1 MPTAAR
7 AATRLPDPP
16 RAFASPPD
24 LAPGQPPP
32 GEVELPSFADGL
44 EPEERR
50 AFEAIRRSFE
60 ARLDPVDTG
69 ERLLVDAITACHV
82 RRARLD
88 AIEARLTS
96 ALLESRPA
104 EGLPSLSALA
114 RVRSALAKEQAAL
127 YRDLARLYEL
137 RPEPI
142 RYPGLNPARL
152 RWLAERIEQ
161 GRLRPWAP
169 PETEE
174 RAAAPTAGEP
184 RRGAVSP
191 DDRPADPPSADPP
204 PVAASGHEA
213 PEAPPTEAEPHRG
226 PTVTTLST
234 AAADPAAGST
244 RRHAPE
250 PSTGQPP
257 RRPASPLATSPTRDA
272 PSEPAA
278 PASRPPLLGRAGP
291 MSQPA
296 RVSAWAAAAAARPS
310 VAARLGPRPESR
322 SSIA

>member
-32 GEVELPSFADGL
+32 GEVELPSLADGL

-96 ALLESRPA
+96 ALLEGRPA

-127 YRDLARLYEL
+127 YRDLTRLYEL

-169 PETEE
+169 PETEPDDPSE
-174 RAAAPTAGEP
+174 PAHDPLEAATAATAAQAAPEPAGEEPVPTRPAPAAATATGHGTPTAGSTDGAP
-184 RRGAVSP
+184 AAPATAVS
-191 DDRPADPPSADPP
+191 
-204 PVAASGHEA
+204 
-213 PEAPPTEAEPHRG
+213 T
-226 PTVTTLST
+226 
-234 AAADPAAGST
+234 
-244 RRHAPE
+244 RHAPPE

-310 VAARLGPRPESR
+310 VAAQLGPRPESR

>member
-7 AATRLPDPP
+7 AAAHLPDPP

-32 GEVELPSFADGL
+32 GEVELPSLADGL
-44 EPEERR
+44 EPEARR

-60 ARLDPVDTG
+60 ARLDPVDAG

-96 ALLESRPA
+96 ALLEGRPA

-152 RWLAERIEQ
+152 RWLAQRIEE

-169 PETEE
+169 PDPEPEGPSEPAGGPPEPAGAAHAAPEPT
-174 RAAAPTAGEP
+174 AAAPTPARPTGPGGPTRHVAAG
-184 RRGAVSP
+184 AAAT
-191 DDRPADPPSADPP
+191 RPAPRSGLAPSTVGPAPG
-204 PVAASGHEA
+204 AASI
-213 PEAPPTEAEPHRG
+213 
-226 PTVTTLST
+226 
-234 AAADPAAGST
+234 
-244 RRHAPE
+244 RHAP
-250 PSTGQPP
+250 P
-257 RRPASPLATSPTRDA
+257 
-272 PSEPAA
+272 EPAA
-278 PASRPPLLGRAGP
+278 LAGAPPRAGSP
-291 MSQPA
+291 PPPTAAPVAWPVGAAPQP
-296 RVSAWAAAAAARPS
+296 
-310 VAARLGPRPESR
+310 GPRPESR
-322 SSIA
+322 SSMA